1 MIRSWLL
8 ISLILLVHLVL
19 LLNTRFTLWPE
30 MVVYPYLVN
39 KGFFLYKEIINPYPP
54 ILTFFLTIFAKIVGY
69 HPVPYQ
75 ILTWIFILTIDL
87 SIFYIAKK
95 IFKKLHSALA
105 SLLFF
110 MILSIP
116 FGVNGLWFDL
126 VQTSFIL
133 FATYYFYQYLQ
144 KPKQIDTLLLS
155 FFLLTI
161 AFFIKQQA
169 IWLILWFTIVLFL
182 KFRTRIFDIFLK
194 NFYLFAPFIF
204 LFLIQILTFWQKG
217 TLFDFIYWTIYFPF
231 FKASTMPGYILL
243 PTLRQI
249 LPIAALFLLFTPAF
263 FKTKFETNFLIST
276 AFVSLF
282 FAYPRFDYFHLI
294 PSLALI
300 SVMFGENLKNL
311 STSNF
316 PARIV
321 FVFSLFFL
329 VFFTG
334 RYLTR
339 NWHQDVRF
347 FEKDVMQA
355 AAFLAKIT
363 SSSEP
368 IYIQNGPDQILPL
381 ANRLPVKPWAD
392 EFPWYLETK
401 NVQTKILAGIIA
413 QDPKF
418 VIFKPYDT
426 GPKYEL
432 GVYRPQKLADYLD
445 EKYQNL
451 TQISDTL
458 WLKTKK

>member
-144 KPKQIDTLLLS
+144 KPKQIDTLLLP
-155 FFLLTI
+155 FFSLTI
-161 AFFIKQQA
+161 AFFFKQQA
-169 IWLILWFTIVLFL
+169 IWLILWFSIFFFFNFFTI
-182 KFRTRIFDIFLK
+182 I
-194 NFYLFAPFIF
+194 
-204 LFLIQILTFWQKG
+204 
-217 TLFDFIYWTIYFPF
+217 
-231 FKASTMPGYILL
+231 
-243 PTLRQI
+243 
-249 LPIAALFLLFTPAF
+249 FLLFPPAF

-311 STSNF
+311 SISNF
-316 PARIV
+316 PARAV

-368 IYIQNGPDQILPL
+368 IYIQNG
-381 ANRLPVKPWAD
+381 
-392 EFPWYLETK
+392 
-401 NVQTKILAGIIA
+401 
-413 QDPKF
+413 
-418 VIFKPYDT
+418 
-426 GPKYEL
+426 
-432 GVYRPQKLADYLD
+432 
-445 EKYQNL
+445 
-451 TQISDTL
+451 S
-458 WLKTKK
+458 

>member
-8 ISLILLVHLVL
+8 ILLILLVHLIL
-19 LLNTRFTLWPE
+19 LINTRFTLWPE

-144 KPKQIDTLLLS
+144 KPKQIDTLLLP
-155 FFLLTI
+155 FFSLTI

-204 LFLIQILTFWQKG
+204 LFLIQILAFWQKG

-243 PTLRQI
+243 PTLRQF

-311 STSNF
+311 SISNF
-316 PARIV
+316 PARAV

-401 NVQTKILAGIIA
+401 DVQDKVLAGIIT
-413 QDPKF
+413 QNPKF
-418 VIFKPYDT
+418 IIFKPYDN
-426 GPKYEL
+426 GPIYEL
-432 GVYRPQKLADYLD
+432 GVYRPKEITDYLD
-445 EKYQNL
+445 ENYQNL
-451 TQISDTL
+451 IEISDTL
-458 WLKTKK
+458 WLRVRK